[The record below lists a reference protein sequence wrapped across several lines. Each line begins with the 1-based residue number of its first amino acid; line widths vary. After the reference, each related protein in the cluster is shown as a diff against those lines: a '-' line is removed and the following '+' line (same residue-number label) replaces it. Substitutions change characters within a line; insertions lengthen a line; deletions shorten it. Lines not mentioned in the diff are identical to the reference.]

1 MEGIAPPRTT
11 DLKSIASSS
20 FAFVH
25 MPIIKQDTF
34 VSFFLRDF
42 VAVCI
47 YKLVAAK
54 GIAPSRTVDFESTA
68 SASFA
73 LIHAAIM

>member
-1 MEGIAPPRTT
+1 
-11 DLKSIASSS
+11 
-20 FAFVH
+20 

-54 GIAPSRTVDFESTA
+54 GLAPSRTVDFESTA
-68 SASFA
+68 SANFA
-73 LIHAAIM
+73 LIHAAIKSLVL